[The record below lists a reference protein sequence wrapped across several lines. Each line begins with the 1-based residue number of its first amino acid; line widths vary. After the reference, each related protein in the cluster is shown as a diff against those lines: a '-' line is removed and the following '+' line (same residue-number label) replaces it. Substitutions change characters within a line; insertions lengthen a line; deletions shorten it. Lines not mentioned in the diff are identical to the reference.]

1 MHSHTATI
9 EWRRGD
15 QVFTDRRYS
24 RVHEWRF
31 DGGAVIPG
39 SPAPSSVAPP
49 LSDPAAV
56 DPEEALVAAVSSCH
70 MLFFLAYAAREGF
83 TVDSYVDEAEG
94 ILDRDDR
101 GKTAIT
107 AVTLRP
113 RIVWSGEKTPTAD
126 ELDALHHRAHE
137 DCFIANSI
145 RAPVR
150 IESR

>member
-126 ELDALHHRAHE
+126 EIDALHHRAHD

-150 IESR
+150 IGSR

>member
-1 MHSHTATI
+1 MHSHTATV
-9 EWRRGD
+9 EWKRGD

-31 DGGAVIPG
+31 DGGAVVAG
-39 SPAPSSVAPP
+39 SPAPTSVAPP

-70 MLFFLAYAAREGF
+70 MLFFLAYAAQAGF

-101 GKTAIT
+101 GKTSIT

-113 RIVWSGEKTPTAD
+113 RIVWSEERTPSQD

-150 IESR
+150 VESV

>member
-1 MHSHTATI
+1 MHSHTATV
-9 EWRRGD
+9 EWKRGD

-31 DGGAVIPG
+31 DGGAVVAG
-39 SPAPSSVAPP
+39 SPAPASVAPP

-70 MLFFLAYAAREGF
+70 MLFFLAYAARDGF

-101 GKTAIT
+101 GKTSIT

-113 RIVWSGEKTPTAD
+113 RIVWSGERRPSQD
-126 ELDALHHRAHE
+126 ELDALHHRAHG

-150 IESR
+150 VESV

>member
-1 MHSHTATI
+1 MSVHTATV

-24 RVHEWRF
+24 RAHQWRF
-31 DGGAVIPG
+31 DGGAVV
-39 SPAPSSVAPP
+39 PASSDPSSIPPP

-56 DPEEALVAAVSSCH
+56 DPEEALVAAVSACH
-70 MLFFLAYAAREGF
+70 MMFFLAHAAKDGF
-83 TVDSYVDEAEG
+83 TVDSYVDQAEG
-94 ILDRDDR
+94 ALGRDER

-113 RIVWSGEKTPTAD
+113 RIVWSGERTPTPD
-126 ELDALHHRAHE
+126 EVAALHHRSHD

-150 IESR
+150 IETV

>member
-1 MHSHTATI
+1 MHSHTATV

-31 DGGAVIPG
+31 DGGAVVAG
-39 SPAPSSVAPP
+39 SPAPTSVAPP

-70 MLFFLAYAAREGF
+70 MLFFLAYAAQAGF

-101 GKTAIT
+101 GKTSIT

-113 RIVWSGEKTPTAD
+113 RIVWSGERTPSQD
-126 ELDALHHRAHE
+126 ELDALHNRAHE

-150 IESR
+150 IES

>member
-1 MHSHTATI
+1 MSVHTATI
-9 EWRRGD
+9 EWKRGD

-24 RVHEWRF
+24 RAHQWRF
-31 DGGAVIPG
+31 DGGAVV
-39 SPAPSSVAPP
+39 PASSDPSSILPP

-56 DPEEALVAAVSSCH
+56 DPEEALVAAVSACH
-70 MLFFLAYAAREGF
+70 MMFFLAYAAKAGF
-83 TVDSYVDEAEG
+83 TVDSYVDQAEG
-94 ILDRDDR
+94 TLGRDER

-113 RIVWSGEKTPTAD
+113 RVAWSGETLPTPDDVA
-126 ELDALHHRAHE
+126 ALHHRSHE

-150 IESR
+150 VESV

>member
-1 MHSHTATI
+1 MHSHTATV

-31 DGGAVIPG
+31 DGGAVVPG

-70 MLFFLAYAAREGF
+70 MLFFLAYAARDGF

-94 ILDRDDR
+94 ILDRGDR

-113 RIVWSGEKTPTAD
+113 RIVWSGEKTPSGD
-126 ELDALHHRAHE
+126 EIDALHHRAHE

-145 RAPVR
+145 RALVR
-150 IESR
+150 VESV

>member
-1 MHSHTATI
+1 MHSHTATV

-15 QVFTDRRYS
+15 QIFTDRRYS
-24 RVHEWRF
+24 RAHEWRF
-31 DGGAVIPG
+31 DGGAVVAG
-39 SPAPSSVAPP
+39 SSAPSSVP
-49 LSDPAAV
+49 LPMSDPTAV

-70 MLFFLAYAAREGF
+70 MLFFLGYASQAGF

-94 ILDRDDR
+94 ILDQDDR

-113 RIVWSGEKTPTAD
+113 RIVWSGERTPSQA
-126 ELDALHHRAHE
+126 EIDALHHRSHE

-145 RAPVR
+145 HASVR
-150 IESR
+150 VESL

>member
-1 MHSHTATI
+1 MSVHTATI
-9 EWRRGD
+9 EWKRGD

-24 RVHEWRF
+24 RAHDWRF
-31 DGGAVIPG
+31 DGGAVVRA
-39 SPAPSSVAPP
+39 SSDPSSILPP

-56 DPEEALVAAVSSCH
+56 DPEEALVAAVSACH
-70 MLFFLAYAAREGF
+70 MMFFLAYAAKAGF
-83 TVDSYVDEAEG
+83 TVDSYVDQAEG
-94 ILDRDDR
+94 TLGRDER

-113 RIVWSGEKTPTAD
+113 RVAWSGETTPTPD
-126 ELDALHHRAHE
+126 DVVDLHHRSHE

-150 IESR
+150 VESV

>member
-1 MHSHTATI
+1 MHSHTATV
-9 EWRRGD
+9 EWKRGD
-15 QVFTDRRYS
+15 QAFTDRRYS

-31 DGGAVIPG
+31 DGGAVVAG
-39 SPAPSSVAPP
+39 SSAPSSVP
-49 LSDPAAV
+49 LPMSDPAAV

-70 MLFFLAYAAREGF
+70 MLFFLAYAARDGF

-94 ILDRDDR
+94 ILDRDER
-101 GKTAIT
+101 GKTSIT

-113 RIVWSGEKTPTAD
+113 RIVWSGDKTPSQG
-126 ELDALHHRAHE
+126 EIDALHHRAHE

-150 IESR
+150 VETV

>member
-1 MHSHTATI
+1 MHSHTATV

-31 DGGAVIPG
+31 DGGATVVG
-39 SPAPSSVAPP
+39 SPAPSSVPP
-49 LSDPAAV
+49 PMSDPAAV

-70 MLFFLAYAAREGF
+70 MLFFLAYAARDGF

-94 ILDRDDR
+94 ILDRDER
-101 GKTAIT
+101 GKTSIT

-113 RIVWSGEKTPTAD
+113 RIVWSGDKTPSQA
-126 ELDALHHRAHE
+126 EIDALHHSAHE

-150 IESR
+150 VETV

>member
-1 MHSHTATI
+1 MHSHTATV

-31 DGGAVIPG
+31 DGGAVVPG

-70 MLFFLAYAAREGF
+70 MLFFLAYAAQAGF
-83 TVDSYVDEAEG
+83 TVDAYVDEAEG
-94 ILDRDDR
+94 LLDRDER

-113 RIVWSGEKTPTAD
+113 RIVWSGDRTPTPD
-126 ELDALHHRAHE
+126 EIAALHHRAHE

-150 IESR
+150 IETA